1 MKLTKRQAERLA
13 NIFSS
18 LGSSKNL
25 KILSEIPINVNDLSI
40 DLTPM
45 PLWRRINNLENQG
58 LLRKEKATNPRAK
71 AGFVYKLIHTEK
83 AQEIMRLI
91 EKFKEAL

>member
-1 MKLTKRQAERLA
+1 MKLTKRQTEKVALLF
-13 NIFSS
+13 NS
-18 LGSSKNL
+18 LGSEANIR
-25 KILSEIPINVNDLSI
+25 ILNSLPINVNDLSI